1 MFKKTPEW
9 FLMFF
14 LSGAKVGQI
23 IRKGEFYSGFLVL
36 IIVLFLPFRMFVVK
50 KRGQDIK

>member
-23 IRKGEFYSGFLVL
+23 KGFWNFGIGKFCNCMEISKFPNSKIPKFA
-36 IIVLFLPFRMFVVK
+36 
-50 KRGQDIK
+50 